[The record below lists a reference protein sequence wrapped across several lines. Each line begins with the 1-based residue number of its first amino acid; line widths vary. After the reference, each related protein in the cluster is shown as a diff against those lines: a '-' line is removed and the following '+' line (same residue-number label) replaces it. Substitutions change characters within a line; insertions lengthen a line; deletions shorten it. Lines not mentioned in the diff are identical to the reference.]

1 MMILA
6 YRVDD
11 PEDRTCESEVICVDC
26 YDDGLGD
33 DWYEGLRLTPITDPR
48 EIPEGSSG
56 LAWECASPF
65 CETQIKVNG

>member
-33 DWYEGLRLTPITDPR
+33 DWYEGLRLTPIPIHAKSR
-48 EIPEGSSG
+48 KGRQGWRGSAPAHS
-56 LAWECASPF
+56 AKHKSR
-65 CETQIKVNG
+65 